1 MNECLESVK
10 IIQQVCNIINLFI
23 KTDWVL
29 IPVKNF
35 FNAIE
40 GMILSFIFIFLLVK
54 DSCFVRS
61 EAPKGEL
68 GLFIVS
74 SSNIINVYRVKIRSP
89 D

>member
-10 IIQQVCNIINLFI
+10 IIQQITYNFVNPMLINARVMCSF
-23 KTDWVL
+23 
-29 IPVKNF
+29 KN
-35 FNAIE
+35 NAIE
-40 GMILSFIFIFLLVK
+40 GMILSFIFIFLLVEI
-54 DSCFVRS
+54 SCFVRC